1 MLNTAP
7 NTYMNKG
14 LIPNASK
21 NRLHFLYPLMSMIQM
36 SKANE
41 LAANPHVVRTNV
53 GDHIFLL
60 IGQPYSRSNPA
71 KVSIVPAMKRFC
83 MRTALSFVRMMSPP
97 QKYADEYVAYRRYR
111 TEQPLGVESQPVIV
125 IHVVAS

>member
-41 LAANPHVVRTNV
+41 LAANPACGENKCRRPYFFADRTTV
-53 GDHIFLL
+53 FE
-60 IGQPYSRSNPA
+60 
-71 KVSIVPAMKRFC
+71 K
-83 MRTALSFVRMMSPP
+83 
-97 QKYADEYVAYRRYR
+97 
-111 TEQPLGVESQPVIV
+111 
-125 IHVVAS
+125 

>member
-71 KVSIVPAMKRFC
+71 KVSIVPAMKRFWHAYGVIFC
-83 MRTALSFVRMMSPP
+83 THDESPA
-97 QKYADEYVAYRRYR
+97 KYADKYVTYRRYR
-111 TEQPLGVESQPVIV
+111 AEQPLGVESQPVIV

>member
-60 IGQPYSRSNPA
+60 MGQPYSRSNPA

-97 QKYADEYVAYRRYR
+97 QNMATSTWHIDGIVLSNPSGSRAS
-111 TEQPLGVESQPVIV
+111 PLS
-125 IHVVAS
+125 

>member
-1 MLNTAP
+1 
-7 NTYMNKG
+7 
-14 LIPNASK
+14 
-21 NRLHFLYPLMSMIQM
+21 MIQM

-97 QKYADEYVAYRRYR
+97 QNMPTSTWHIDGIVLSN
-111 TEQPLGVESQPVIV
+111 PGVESQPVIV

>member
-60 IGQPYSRSNPA
+60 MGQPYS
-71 KVSIVPAMKRFC
+71 
-83 MRTALSFVRMMSPP
+83 
-97 QKYADEYVAYRRYR
+97 
-111 TEQPLGVESQPVIV
+111 
-125 IHVVAS
+125 